1 MRRTALVMV
10 LGTLALW
17 LGSCRSAPEEPAAT
31 APTDPNAPAE
41 PGAVGDPNAPADPNA
56 AADPNA
62 MPADPAAVPA
72 APATAPTTATA
83 PSPGLP
89 AGTLPPELIAS
100 TNPQARVQEVQ
111 RNRPDPFAQ
120 VTVTPVVVES
130 PNRNGAT
137 TRPFVTPAGQ
147 GVRVPPLATG
157 RVPSLPGGQ
166 AGTGG
171 AATGIGAAGTGTPSG
186 TGQLAPIPNLTGQT
200 LNGPAQR
207 PAPPPPPQP
216 TMARAVKVMGVIQ
229 IGNTA
234 HAIVQAPNEPT
245 SRYVRVGQ
253 RLSNGEVLVK
263 RIEMNRGSEEPV
275 VVLEQYGIEVP
286 IAVGQ
291 GGPPPVPGA

>member
-1 MRRTALVMV
+1 MV
-10 LGTLALW
+10 LGALAFW
-17 LGSCRSAPEEPAAT
+17 LGGCGGGSEEPAAT
-31 APTDPNAPAE
+31 APDPNAPAE
-41 PGAVGDPNAPADPNA
+41 PGVVADPNA
-56 AADPNA
+56 SADPNA

-72 APATAPTTATA
+72 APATAPTTATD

-157 RVPSLPGGQ
+157 RVPALPGGQ
-166 AGTGG
+166 SGAGV
-171 AATGIGAAGTGTPSG
+171 AAAGAGTPSG

-200 LNGPAQR
+200 LNGQAQR
-207 PAPPPPPQP
+207 PVAPPPPQP
-216 TMARAVKVMGVIQ
+216 TIARAVKVMGVIQ

-263 RIEMNRGSEEPV
+263 RIEMNRGAEEPV
-275 VVLEQYGIEVP
+275 VVLEQFGIEVP
-286 IAVGQ
+286 IAVGE
-291 GGPPPVPGA
+291 GGPPPSPGA

>member
-1 MRRTALVMV
+1 MRRTTLVMV
-10 LGTLALW
+10 LGTLAFW
-17 LGSCRSAPEEPAAT
+17 LGGCGGGSQEPAAT
-31 APTDPNAPAE
+31 AP
-41 PGAVGDPNAPADPNA
+41 DPNAPADPNA
-56 AADPNA
+56 AANPNA

-72 APATAPTTATA
+72 APVAPAAAPPTATD

-137 TRPFVTPAGQ
+137 SRPFVTPAGQ

-157 RVPSLPGGQ
+157 RVPSLPSDQ
-166 AGTGG
+166 AGTG
-171 AATGIGAAGTGTPSG
+171 ARRAGTPTG

-200 LNGPAQR
+200 LNGQARRP

-263 RIEMNRGSEEPV
+263 RIEMNRGAEEPV

-291 GGPPPVPGA
+291 GGPPPASGPGA